1 MHSFAASE
9 GIILWTPEYCI
20 HVFRSFSSYNLP
32 LVIDVQVRKGP
43 FLEKLE
49 CECLNGQP
57 FCVCVLLDT
66 VISRRMCIELYL
78 PPKTRVTLDHRE
90 AESAAASQT
99 TE

>member
-1 MHSFAASE
+1 M
-9 GIILWTPEYCI
+9 
-20 HVFRSFSSYNLP
+20 
-32 LVIDVQVRKGP
+32 
-43 FLEKLE
+43 LEWATVL
-49 CECLNGQP
+49 
-57 FCVCVLLDT
+57 CVCVLLDT